1 MKKISFFAVLAFLA
15 TMGLAAATYAGD
27 TMVIYFKNGQTQNV
41 DLGSVSRIE
50 FPGGTSRGTGTK
62 FPGIS
67 SGRTYEIKAK
77 HSGLCLDIAG
87 VGMQNAAN
95 AQQYDCHGGPNQQW
109 TLTDKGGGYFLVTAK
124 HSGKCLDVTGPSTA
138 NGANIYQWDCHGGDN
153 QLWQFI
159 PQGQGYYM
167 VTAKHSGKCLDV
179 AGAGKANGDNVHQWD
194 CHGGDNQLWRLK

>member
-1 MKKISFFAVLAFLA
+1 MKKICFFASLVFLA
-15 TMGLAAATYAGD
+15 TLCLTAVVQAGD

-50 FPGGTSRGTGTK
+50 FSGGTSRTTATN
-62 FPGIS
+62 FPAIS

-77 HSGLCLDIAG
+77 HSGRCLDIAG

-95 AQQYDCHGGPNQQW
+95 AQQWDCHGGPNQQW
-109 TLTDKGGGYFLVTAK
+109 TLTDKGGGYFLVIAK

-138 NGANIYQWDCHGGDN
+138 DGANVYQWDCHGGDN

-167 VTAKHSGKCLDV
+167 VTAKHSSKCLDV
-179 AGAGKANGDNVHQWD
+179 AGAGKGNGDNVYQWS